1 MPFQDQD
8 QPPLRVCIGKIA
20 SAHGIRGL
28 VKVLPFTKE
37 IHLLGRVYID
47 ETSAKA
53 LELTIKNP
61 LGKYLLA
68 EIKGITDRNGA
79 EALGKC
85 SFFVDRDIAAKAD
98 PHVSVIGLQA
108 INAEG
113 TTIGIVSSVKNYGA
127 GDLLEIRLKTGK
139 SILVPLNKDFV
150 PEIGGT
156 ITLINYEAFL

>member
-8 QPPLRVCIGKIA
+8 QSPSRVCIGKIA
-20 SAHGIRGL
+20 SAHGVKGL

-37 IHLLGRVYID
+37 IHLLGRVFID
-47 ETSAKA
+47 ETSSKT
-53 LELTIKNP
+53 LDLTIKNP
-61 LGKYLLA
+61 LGKYFLA

-113 TTIGIVSSVKNYGA
+113 TSIGTVSSVENYGA

-150 PEIGGT
+150 LKIEET
-156 ITLINYEAFL
+156 VTVVNYEAFL